1 MATKSAASIDSAA
14 LSKAIRMCME
24 SGVIIL
30 GARESMQGARHGKG
44 RALVLAANAPDDNA
58 SDVRRYCAL
67 ASLPI
72 IEFSGTSMD
81 LGSVCGKPFPVSMLL
96 VMEAGNSS
104 ILEMAKKEKGHA

>member
-1 MATKSAASIDSAA
+1 MASKSAASVDSAA

-24 SGVIIL
+24 SGEVVL
-30 GARESMQGARHGKG
+30 GSREVMQSARHGKG
-44 RALVLAANAPDDNA
+44 KAVVMSANVPAEA
-58 SDVRRYCAL
+58 SSDVRRYCSL
-67 ASLPI
+67 SSLPI

-96 VMEAGNSS
+96 VMETGNSS